1 MKMVKQKFT
10 IKLEYPEA
18 DTKVTA
24 KELYG
29 IIGTGLKCFGWNIKV
44 QEEDIPQPIY
54 ENRYNNTL
62 CNNEL
67 QKLLKQFPGNAMV
80 AVEYCDVKKL
90 QYFPDRNLIA
100 ID

>member
-10 IKLEYPEA
+10 IELEYPEM

-24 KELYG
+24 EELYR
-29 IIGTGLKCFGWNIKV
+29 IIGTGLKCFGWDIKV
-44 QEEDIPQPIY
+44 QEDISQPIY
-54 ENRYNNTL
+54 ENRYNNTIY
-62 CNNEL
+62 NNEL
-67 QKLLKQFPGNAMV
+67 QKLLKQYPNDAMV
-80 AVEYCDVKKL
+80 AVEYCNVKKL

>member
-29 IIGTGLKCFGWNIKV
+29 IIGIGLKCFGWNIKV